1 MPYSTAGKN
10 LMLAALAGTNP
21 TTPITH
27 VSLHTD
33 IPDDTGSNEATG
45 GSPAYARKAV
55 AFASPASGS
64 MDKDATDPE
73 FDTPAGTYFY
83 AGFWSADTAGTF
95 LAYAPINGG
104 TLKGVGTAATSDT
117 ITSNGHGLSDTDRV
131 TLQTVAGESLP
142 TGLSATVIYFVI
154 SSATNTFS
162 LSLTSG
168 GSAVDITA
176 VGELAF
182 QKVIPEVYG
191 AQGTL
196 GVDTASLDLNG

>member
-33 IPDDTGSNEATG
+33 LPNDSGSNEATG

-64 MDKDATDPE
+64 MDKDATDPV
-73 FDTPAGTYFY
+73 FDVPAGTYFY
-83 AGFWSADTAGTF
+83 AGFWSASTAGTF
-95 LAYAPINGG
+95 LSYAPINGG
-104 TLKGVGTAATSDT
+104 TLRGVGTASTADV
-117 ITSNGHGLSDTDRV
+117 ITSNGHGLADTNRV

-142 TGLSATVIYFVI
+142 TGLSATVIYFVV

-176 VGELAF
+176 VGELAW
-182 QKVIPEVYG
+182 QKVIPEVY
-191 AQGTL
+191 ASQGTL
-196 GVDTASLDLNG
+196 TIDTATLDQNG